1 MTTPTPVGVGKNQS
15 LNNLNI
21 IVGQNEDQ
29 LGPLIAIGNDGSQ
42 TVLTFDMDQN
52 PPTKHAVIVPFG
64 GPLPPGFTVI
74 CQGKVFVTGQLT
86 DATSIRPT

>member
-1 MTTPTPVGVGKNQS
+1 MTTPKSVGVDKSES

-21 IVGQNEDQ
+21 IVGQQEDQ
-29 LGPLIAIGNDGSQ
+29 FGPLIAIGNNGTQ

-52 PPTKHAVIVPFG
+52 SPTKHAVIVPCG
-64 GPLPPGFTVI
+64 GPLPPGSTVI

>member
-1 MTTPTPVGVGKNQS
+1 MATLTPVGVGKSES
-15 LNNLNI
+15 LINLNT
-21 IVGQNEDQ
+21 IVDQNEDQ

-52 PPTKHAVIVPFG
+52 PPAKHAVIVPAG
-64 GPLPPGFTVI
+64 GALPPGSTVI
-74 CQGKVFVTGQLT
+74 CQGKVFITGQLT